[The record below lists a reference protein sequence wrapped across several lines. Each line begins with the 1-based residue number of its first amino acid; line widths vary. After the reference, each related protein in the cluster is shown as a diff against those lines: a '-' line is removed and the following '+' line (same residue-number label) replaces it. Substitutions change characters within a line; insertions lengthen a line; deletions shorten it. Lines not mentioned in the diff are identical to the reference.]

1 VHASLTRC
9 AALVLALVAAGTVGA
24 QSASAPA
31 ARAPVLSD
39 SEVLHYAAIL
49 GMVDATEPDSVSL
62 GRAMSSK
69 SLPLRLEAVRA
80 AGQMDVETL
89 TPKLRHLLRDKDTTV
104 AAAAAFSLGLMR
116 DSESVDDLADLLPAP
131 HGRGGKSPLVATE
144 AAWALAEL
152 GDGGREPLMEVLKEG
167 VASPGVLYA
176 AANLQPVPV
185 AAIVTYFWPKDPD
198 VMRAAVYAV
207 TRGRN
212 PAAVR
217 ALLNVTQAADPITR
231 SWVAR
236 GLARSAAGDSLAAL
250 ALRALTTLVK
260 DSAAAVRIEALGSLG
275 SYGAQARDLV
285 LQGTRD
291 SVAPVR
297 LAAAEVLATLVGAPD
312 ARWTQAFNADTSLA
326 YQTVVAGAAL
336 QNGVLLPVLDPA
348 NADRWA
354 VRRDWRYR
362 AAAAHA
368 AAGLPLVR
376 VLELALGAASDSDGR
391 VRAAAVEAIV
401 GAIDSI
407 PPDGHGRGVVPERL
421 SNQWSQDPDPG
432 VRAAWLD
439 AMVRLGPRLRD
450 LPLVMD
456 SYRYAVAINDSTI
469 DARMTAVRFIVQ
481 AWQRDSEKFS
491 VPMRVAVASLP
502 KPSDPVLLDGV
513 REVSIFSAWHP
524 NAPRHAPH
532 PFPWYEEIVRDV
544 VMPSLAGT
552 PPRVALATDRGTMM
566 IELYGADAP
575 LTAANFLR
583 LMRSGYY
590 GGTMFHRVVPGF
602 VVQDG
607 DRRGDGNGG
616 PGYTIRDELNRRRY
630 DRGAV
635 GMALSGPGTGGSQYF
650 VTITPQPHLDG
661 RYTVFGHVIRGE
673 DTLDRLVP
681 GDRITAMSLVA
692 QQ

>member
-1 VHASLTRC
+1 VLRRKLGAAFAC
-9 AALVLALVAAGTVGA
+9 AAFACAACACAATAGA
-24 QSASAPA
+24 QG
-31 ARAPVLSD
+31 PVLSD

-49 GMVDATEPDSVSL
+49 GMVDATQPDSVSL

-69 SLPLRLEAVRA
+69 SRPLRLEAVRA

-89 TPKLRHLLRDKDTTV
+89 APKLQHLLRDKDTTV

-116 DSESVDDLADLLPAP
+116 DTESVDDLADLLPAS
-131 HGRGGKSPLVATE
+131 HGHGGKSAMVATE
-144 AAWALAEL
+144 AAWALAEM
-152 GDGGREPLMEVLKEG
+152 GDVGRESLMEVLKDG

-185 AAIVTYFWPKDPD
+185 PALISYFVPKDPD
-198 VMRAAVYAV
+198 VYRAAVYAV
-207 TRGRN
+207 MQARN
-212 PAAVR
+212 AAAVR
-217 ALLNVTQAADPITR
+217 ALLNATQAADPITR

-236 GLARSAAGDSLAAL
+236 GLARSAAGDSLASSAMQ
-250 ALRALTTLVK
+250 ALTTLAR
-260 DSAAAVRIEALGSLG
+260 DSAAVVRIEALGSLR
-275 SYGAQARDLV
+275 SYGAPAQQLV
-285 LQGTRD
+285 LQGTHD
-291 SVAPVR
+291 TAAPVR
-297 LAAAEVLATLVGAPD
+297 LAAAEALDATMVGAP
-312 ARWTQAFNADTSLA
+312 AALWTRAFSADTSLA
-326 YQTVVAGAAL
+326 YQSVVAAAAL
-336 QNGVLLPVLDPA
+336 VNGVTLPVLDPA

-354 VRRDWRYR
+354 ARPDWRYR
-362 AAAAHA
+362 VAAAQA
-368 AAGLPLVR
+368 AAGLPLER
-376 VLELALGAASDSDGR
+376 VLELTLRAASDSDAR
-391 VRAAAVEAIV
+391 VRAAAVATIV

-421 SNQWSQDPDPG
+421 STQWSQDPDAG

-439 AMVRLGPRLRD
+439 GMVRLGPRLRD

-456 SYRYAVAINDSTI
+456 SYRFAVAAGDSTI
-469 DARMTAVRFIVQ
+469 DTRMTAVRFIVL

-491 VPMRVAVASLP
+491 IPMRVAVASLP
-502 KPSDPVLLDGV
+502 RPTDPVLLDGV
-513 REVSIFSAWHP
+513 RDVSIFSAWHP

-544 VMPSLAGT
+544 VMPSLEGN
-552 PPRVALATDRGTMM
+552 PPRVALTTDRGTLT
-566 IELYGADAP
+566 IELYGAEAP

-583 LMRSGYY
+583 LIRNGYY
-590 GGTMFHRVVPGF
+590 GGTTFHRVVPGF
-602 VVQDG
+602 VAQDG

-635 GMALSGPGTGGSQYF
+635 GMALSGPGTGGSQFF

-661 RYTVFGHVIRGE
+661 RYTVFGHVIRGDE
-673 DTLDRLVP
+673 TLDRLVP
-681 GDRITAMSLVA
+681 GDRISAMSLVA